1 MLQNNSLGEK
11 NHTRLESQFN
21 KAISVLEGD
30 VHLPELN
37 PNLDHV
43 GSGFAAFLAPPGPE
57 VVRFTVGQPDFDT
70 PQPIV
75 DEAKAAL
82 DRGETAYTRP
92 QGSEA
97 LCSAVANHLTQFE
110 IHVESDDVVVTPGCK
125 QALLYGMMA
134 VMAPG
139 DDVLLLSPAWPSYDG
154 MVRLTG
160 ANPIHVPVRRDNYHP
175 DFSALEQHVTANTKA
190 IIINSPNN
198 PTGAVYSRE
207 ETRQLVE
214 FAINH
219 DLWILDD
226 MIYSTLVWTDEGYT
240 SPCAFD
246 GGAERTITIGGW
258 SKGWAMTGWRLGW
271 ISGPTDVM
279 TGVKKI
285 NVSAATHVPTFLMP
299 AATKALSLREEIQ
312 VMEAAFAERR
322 TVIHRAFSSLP
333 GIVVPEPEGA
343 FYILCDITGTGMT
356 DIEFATEALEQAKVQ
371 VIPGSLMKGGE
382 GLVRVSYATS
392 MENIHEGVERLRTW
406 LESRQ

>member
-1 MLQNNSLGEK
+1 MPS
-11 NHTRLESQFN
+11 
-21 KAISVLEGD
+21 
-30 VHLPELN
+30 LN
-37 PNLDHV
+37 PRLDSV

-57 VVRFTVGQPDFDT
+57 VIRFTVGQPDFDT
-70 PQPIV
+70 PQPVV

-92 QGSEA
+92 QGSES
-97 LCSAVANHLTQFE
+97 LCAAVANHLTQFNIE
-110 IHVESDDVVVTPGCK
+110 VLADDVVVTPGCK

-134 VMAPG
+134 VLAPG

-175 DFSALEQHVTANTKA
+175 DFSALEQHVSPNTKA

-198 PTGAVYSRE
+198 PTGAVYSRK
-207 ETRQLVE
+207 ETQKIVE
-214 FAINH
+214 FAKTN

-226 MIYSTLVWTDEGYT
+226 MIYSTLVWNDEGYT
-240 SPCAFD
+240 SPCEFE

-271 ISGPTDVM
+271 VTGPTEVM
-279 TGVKKI
+279 NGVKKI

-299 AATKALSLREEIQ
+299 AAEKALSLDEEIK
-312 VMEAAFAERR
+312 VMEEAFAERR
-322 TVIHRAFSSLP
+322 LAVHAAFSSLP
-333 GIVVPEPEGA
+333 GVVVPQPEGA

-356 DIEFATEALEQAKVQ
+356 DMEFATEALQKAQVQ

-382 GLVRVSYATS
+382 GLIRVSYATS
-392 MENIHEGVERLRTW
+392 LENIHEGVERLRAW
-406 LESRQ
+406 LASRN

>member
-1 MLQNNSLGEK
+1 MPS
-11 NHTRLESQFN
+11 
-21 KAISVLEGD
+21 
-30 VHLPELN
+30 LN
-37 PNLDHV
+37 PRLDSV

-57 VVRFTVGQPDFDT
+57 VIRFTVGQPDFDT

-92 QGSEA
+92 QGSES
-97 LCSAVANHLTQFE
+97 LCAAVANHLTQFNIE
-110 IHVESDDVVVTPGCK
+110 VLSDDVVVTPGCK

-134 VMAPG
+134 VLAPG

-175 DFSALEQHVTANTKA
+175 DFSALEQHVTPNTKA

-198 PTGAVYSRE
+198 PTGAVYSRK
-207 ETRQLVE
+207 ETEKIVE
-214 FAINH
+214 FAKTH

-226 MIYSTLVWTDEGYT
+226 MIYSTLVWNDEGYT
-240 SPCAFD
+240 SPCEFE

-271 ISGPTDVM
+271 VTGPTEVM
-279 TGVKKI
+279 NGVKKI

-299 AATKALSLREEIQ
+299 AAEKALSLDEEIK
-312 VMEAAFAERR
+312 VMEEAFAERR
-322 TVIHRAFSSLP
+322 LAVHAAFSALP
-333 GIVVPEPEGA
+333 GVMVPQPEGA

-356 DIEFATEALEQAKVQ
+356 DMEFATEALEKAQVQ

-382 GLVRVSYATS
+382 GLIRVSYATS
-392 MENIHEGVERLRTW
+392 LENIHEGVERLRAW
-406 LESRQ
+406 LASRD

>member
-1 MLQNNSLGEK
+1 M
-11 NHTRLESQFN
+11 
-21 KAISVLEGD
+21 
-30 VHLPELN
+30 PELN
-37 PNLDHV
+37 PNLDQV

-57 VVRFTVGQPDFDT
+57 VIRFTVGQPDFNT
-70 PQPIV
+70 PKPIV

-92 QGSEA
+92 QGSES
-97 LCSAVANHLTQFE
+97 LCAAVANHLTQFN
-110 IHVESDDVVVTPGCK
+110 IDVLADDVVVTPGCK

-139 DDVLLLSPAWPSYDG
+139 DEVLLLSPAWPSYDG

-160 ANPIHVPVRRDNYHP
+160 ATPIHVPVLRENYHP
-175 DFSALEQHVTANTKA
+175 DFEGLEAHVTAHTKA

-198 PTGAVYSRE
+198 PTGAVYTRT
-207 ETRQLVE
+207 ETERLVA
-214 FAINH
+214 FAKRH

-240 SPCAFD
+240 SPCEFE

-271 ISGPTDVM
+271 VTGPTNVM
-279 TGVKKI
+279 NGVKKI

-299 AATKALSLREEIQ
+299 AAEKALALREEIE

-322 TVIHRAFSSLP
+322 IAIHEAFSALP
-333 GIVVPEPEGA
+333 GVVVPQPEGA

-356 DIEFATEALEQAKVQ
+356 DMEFATEALEKAQVQ

-382 GLVRVSYATS
+382 GLIRVSYATS
-392 MENIHEGVERLRTW
+392 LENIHEGVRRLKAW
-406 LESRQ
+406 LESRS